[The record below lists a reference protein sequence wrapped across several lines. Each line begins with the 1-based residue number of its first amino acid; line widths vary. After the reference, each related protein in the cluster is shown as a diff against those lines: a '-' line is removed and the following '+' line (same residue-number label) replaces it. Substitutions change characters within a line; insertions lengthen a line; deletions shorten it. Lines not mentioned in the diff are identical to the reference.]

1 MSKRVAV
8 LAFALI
14 LMLIAVSAA
23 YDVTKDDIVW
33 PPSVKVTI
41 NGENYNPNVQNGVF
55 YVNKYCYGGENVTI
69 DYDIQLSN
77 PTALNSRNII
87 IHTQLSNGEL
97 VSLQPYIKGPGGGVP
112 ATSEPIPKGGY
123 SYLMGN
129 PDSGYS
135 GVTITISGKVPTPN
149 KRFVELY
156 ALNISV
162 QGAAPDCFPPVVIPV
177 VNKEV
182 FKSDLDSAKN
192 TYNQLYSE
200 LNKYLGQ
207 VDTSDLSKD
216 LKLAKSNLSDAETL
230 FNSGD
235 YAKANEKLNAAENW
249 LNKAKE
255 DLKKVEAEYKCKE
268 LQDEANKIYNL
279 INQISAYIDEI
290 NSGAVKMNISEKIQI
305 KSQFNEI
312 QSDYS
317 SLQADIGAVKAAIT
331 NGLYDDAIARAKN
344 AMDFASKTYI
354 KAENLLNL
362 LEKSVATPKKTAKS
376 QPMPSISFNRTTLA
390 IIVGVIVAVIVIAI
404 ILYMR
409 GGGRFD
415 ELR

>member
-1 MSKRVAV
+1 MKKSVLLAVAI
-8 LAFALI
+8 I
-14 LMLIAVSAA
+14 LMLTTTALA
-23 YDVTKDDIVW
+23 YDVTKDDI
-33 PPSVKVTI
+33 SAINVKVVI
-41 NGENYNPNVQNGVF
+41 NGKSYNPNEQNGVF
-55 YVNKYCYGGENVTI
+55 YVSHYCYGGEKVEI
-69 DYDIQLSN
+69 VYDIQLSN
-77 PTALNSRNII
+77 PSALNSRNVVV
-87 IHTQLSNGEL
+87 HTQLANGNL
-97 VSLQPYIKGPGGGVP
+97 VFLGAYIKGGGVYP
-112 ATSEPIPKGGY
+112 TASDEQIPESGY
-123 SYLMGN
+123 SFTMGN

-135 GVTITISGKVPTPN
+135 NINITISGKIPTPN
-149 KRFVELY
+149 KRFVKLY
-156 ALNISV
+156 AFSLNAS
-162 QGAAPDCFPPVVIPV
+162 GAAPDCFPPVVIPV
-177 VNKEV
+177 VNKQL
-182 FKSDLDSAKN
+182 FKSDLNSAKN
-192 TYNQLYSE
+192 TYNQLNSE

-354 KAENLLNL
+354 KAENLLNQ

-390 IIVGVIVAVIVIAI
+390 IVVGVIVAAIVIAI